1 MNQFIER
8 HGDVIT
14 GVLTGF
20 DRVLFRGTLRS
31 ISYCDAT
38 ERFLRARGILMKD
51 FTAFAQDC
59 TNRLLAHAEAVAA
72 EAGRPCQYLASP
84 SARKEQIARR
94 IAARD
99 GVTEGLICLLS
110 CVEVCK
116 SICVVGNRK
125 QRRLQLVSRTR
136 KCKFLYFYYMDRELG
151 LMHIRLQSWWP
162 FDVQVCLNGR
172 SYLQRQ
178 LDAEGI
184 GYEKRD
190 NCFTR
195 IDDVKR
201 AQQLL
206 DRLTTRRWAKTLSA
220 LVSRV
225 NPLRRRGGPLADQR
239 DYYWTFRQSEIATD
253 VMFTSA
259 EALAKL
265 YPSLCRH
272 ASEAMHCRDVLGY
285 FGRKLTAL
293 NDGPFTTERKQLSQG
308 VRVKH
313 QVEENSL
320 KMYDKQGSILRIET
334 TINNPRRFRALREV
348 GRKADGSPVLAW
360 KKMCKGIKD
369 IARRVQISVAANDRY
384 LAALAAVGE
393 PVACREVLDVV
404 GKPVRKQAH
413 RYRPLRP
420 VSPQDASLFEAV
432 LRGEHLLDGFTNRD
446 VQQILFGPRPR
457 DPGRRRRR
465 SAYVSRQLRLLRAH
479 GLIRKVGRRRLYRI
493 TPTGHRVMAAAL
505 YCRNAQLDMLLR
517 HAA

>member
-1 MNQFIER
+1 M
-8 HGDVIT
+8 
-14 GVLTGF
+14 
-20 DRVLFRGTLRS
+20 
-31 ISYCDAT
+31 
-38 ERFLRARGILMKD
+38 
-51 FTAFAQDC
+51 
-59 TNRLLAHAEAVAA
+59 
-72 EAGRPCQYLASP
+72 
-84 SARKEQIARR
+84 
-94 IAARD
+94 
-99 GVTEGLICLLS
+99 TEGLICLLS

-206 DRLTTRRWAKTLSA
+206 DRLTTGRWAKTLSA
-220 LVSRV
+220 LVNRV

-313 QVEENSL
+313 QVEEVVRSL
-320 KMYDKQGSILRIET
+320 FAYTSGSVYFWEGEVQPDNVVRLSLPTRKLIGEGLRRRDELFKYLASLQDDRVRVVRDSRAMRRPCLRLWRTRATSWGPAVGSGSIRCLVRARFSCCVWLERRAWLARLR
-334 TINNPRRFRALREV
+334 R
-348 GRKADGSPVLAW
+348 GS
-360 KKMCKGIKD
+360 CR
-369 IARRVQISVAANDRY
+369 ARRTSESRTRT
-384 LAALAAVGE
+384 
-393 PVACREVLDVV
+393 P
-404 GKPVRKQAH
+404 
-413 RYRPLRP
+413 
-420 VSPQDASLFEAV
+420 SAS
-432 LRGEHLLDGFTNRD
+432 T
-446 VQQILFGPRPR
+446 
-457 DPGRRRRR
+457 
-465 SAYVSRQLRLLRAH
+465 
-479 GLIRKVGRRRLYRI
+479 
-493 TPTGHRVMAAAL
+493 
-505 YCRNAQLDMLLR
+505 
-517 HAA
+517 